1 MELKSDKGA
10 YKILYTKIYK
20 FYLIG
25 NKEHSLDFSL
35 AEELWRIY
43 LKPIMPLYSKFME
56 FL

>member
-10 YKILYTKIYK
+10 YKNLYTKIYK